1 MAGCV
6 VCSIAPLAP
15 RGANAPPNAKHTQTQ
30 QNNTTPQHI
39 QTHKMEQAEGKDA
52 TAVAEEGM
60 AAMSEAFVANGAK
73 VYVPVPAADEQ
84 AA

>member
-1 MAGCV
+1 
-6 VCSIAPLAP
+6 
-15 RGANAPPNAKHTQTQ
+15 
-30 QNNTTPQHI
+30 
-39 QTHKMEQAEGKDA
+39 MEQAEGKDA